1 MDVGNPNNFMASRDL
16 YITERQKLMYKETRN
31 DLLGLFTVNAVLII
45 LSLPVLGPELLSNR
59 PQQSY
64 I

>member
-1 MDVGNPNNFMASRDL
+1 MGADNPVSFMASRDL

-31 DLLGLFTVNAVLII
+31 DLLGLVTVNAVLII

-59 PQQSY
+59 PQ
-64 I
+64 

>member
-1 MDVGNPNNFMASRDL
+1 MDVDNPNNFLSNRNL

-31 DLLGLFTVNAVLII
+31 DLLGLVTVNAVLII

-59 PQQSY
+59 PQ
-64 I
+64 